1 MPEVLFNSR
10 KTDVETGS
18 KWPWF
23 FLLTTPATK
32 VCPLSYGNIPTTA
45 ILLSYARL
53 ELHCCLKL
61 KPNGG
66 QKGYHRMSTLRLE
79 RFDFVISALWGMG
92 FTNWIC
98 VTSPVSDQ
106 AYFTFWKPAK
116 VRQTENE
123 HLFRL
128 DNFFFSFVARS
139 CSRANWNFQY
149 KIKRVR

>member
-1 MPEVLFNSR
+1 MWNWKQMALI
-10 KTDVETGS
+10 
-18 KWPWF
+18 
-23 FLLTTPATK
+23 FLINNTTNK
-32 VCPLSYGNIPTTA
+32 GLSIVVWKYSYHRHIA
-45 ILLSYARL
+45 FYARL
-53 ELHCCLKL
+53 ELHCCLEL

-123 HLFRL
+123 NLFWL
-128 DNFFFSFVARS
+128 DNFFSRSLHVLALEQIEIFSTKLS
-139 CSRANWNFQY
+139 GSD
-149 KIKRVR
+149 KRPSKLPT

>member
-1 MPEVLFNSR
+1 MPEVRSPCGSFIQQPKNR
-10 KTDVETGS
+10 CGTGS

-23 FLLTTPATK
+23 FLLTTPPTK
-32 VCPLSYGNIPTTA
+32 VCPLLYGNTPTTA

-53 ELHCCLKL
+53 ELLCCLKL

-123 HLFRL
+123 HLFWL

-139 CSRANWNFQY
+139 CSSASLNF
-149 KIKRVR
+149 